1 MKKWF
6 VVVCVALLAGLLFSR
21 WGADEQELGE
31 GYYYLPSYEAV
42 DVGYPG
48 GPVVYKAAQK
58 HVFSHIRIDGDLKG
72 VHANRRFI
80 LAVRD
85 PPAASAAGKGVP
97 LKRQGL
103 QYFILVKDSDAVYG
117 PYTAVEYAQQRTR
130 LGVPQDLQVA
140 AE

>member
-6 VVVCVALLAGLLFSR
+6 VVVCVALLAGLLFFL

-48 GPVVYKAAQK
+48 GPVVYKSAQK
-58 HVFSHIRIDGDLKG
+58 HLFSHIRIDGDLKG
-72 VHANRRFI
+72 VNANRRFI
-80 LAVRD
+80 LAVRH
-85 PPAASAAGKGVP
+85 PPAASAAGQGVP
-97 LKRQGL
+97 LKQQGL
-103 QYFILVKDSDAVYG
+103 QYFILVKASDAVYG
-117 PYTAVEYAQQRTR
+117 PYTAVEYAQQRTLLR
-130 LGVPQDLQVA
+130 VPQDLQVV